1 LQVSYRSEAG
11 KTTGYYVPK
20 AAQEEIRA
28 GVAAWQTLQQRL
40 RELAELTKEQA
51 LQRAKEGREE

>member
-1 LQVSYRSEAG
+1 MPTSAAAMVGRGIALMYLSHRGDAG

-28 GVAAWQTLQQRL
+28 VSPPGIYSKSAFANSPS
-40 RELAELTKEQA
+40 
-51 LQRAKEGREE
+51 